1 MVMALKFVV
10 LDWTDVVR
18 LSINLCNKIRAS
30 GFNPDCIVTLLR
42 GGLVPARIISDCL
55 NIPQVY
61 TMGVAF
67 YEDVGKHSM
76 KPIITQPLEV
86 DLKGKKI
93 LLVDDVVDT
102 GKSIVVAIENLKEKQ
117 PHLIK
122 VAVLHKKPW
131 SEIDPDFYVEESD
144 AWIVYPWEFYE
155 TLLSLDRRL
164 RSDAPRK
171 EKAVIEKTLESIKKI
186 LSMYS

>member
-1 MVMALKFVV
+1 MVLRFVV
-10 LDWTDVVR
+10 LDWADIVR

-55 NIPQVY
+55 NIPEIY
-61 TMGVAF
+61 TMGVSF
-67 YEDVGKHSM
+67 YEDVGKHSR
-76 KPIITQPLEV
+76 KPIITQPLGV

-93 LLVDDVVDT
+93 LIVDDVVDT
-102 GKSIVVAIENLKEKQ
+102 GKSIVFAIENLKEKQ
-117 PHLIK
+117 PQTIK

-131 SEIDPDFYVEESD
+131 SEIKPDFYVKETD
-144 AWIVYPWEFYE
+144 VWIVYPWEFHE
-155 TLLSLDRRL
+155 TLLSLDKKL
-164 RSDAPRK
+164 RGNVSR
-171 EKAVIEKTLESIKKI
+171 EEKTIIKKVLEKIKKI